1 MQVDIVTTRERRCK
15 VVNGPAY
22 PGLVPMKWAGVKCN
36 SHLVSFSHLNSASD
50 GLECWR
56 SFLKV

>member
-36 SHLVSFSHLNSASD
+36 SHLVSFSHPEAVVG
-50 GLECWR
+50 GLGIEM
-56 SFLKV
+56 K